1 MCNQMKEH
9 ITFINPNSTIPNT
22 VQYSGTK
29 HLTHPGAVA
38 MMRRQEHAWLH
49 SEAQVASAQ
58 EFGGGQA
65 LVQAGSQWCQA
76 GSPPSGV
83 CRGHCQAF

>member
-1 MCNQMKEH
+1 MGR
-9 ITFINPNSTIPNT
+9 SARAL
-22 VQYSGTK
+22 VRG
-29 HLTHPGAVA
+29 
-38 MMRRQEHAWLH
+38 WLH
-49 SEAQVASAQ
+49 SEAQLAGAQ

-83 CRGHCQAF
+83 RRGHCQAF

>member
-1 MCNQMKEH
+1 MGR
-9 ITFINPNSTIPNT
+9 SARAL
-22 VQYSGTK
+22 VRG
-29 HLTHPGAVA
+29 
-38 MMRRQEHAWLH
+38 RLH
-49 SEAQVASAQ
+49 SEARVAGVQ

-83 CRGHCQAF
+83 RRGPWPLPGFLMLQSRSKVLIKTLSTLARSTNRVR